1 MGCKILIPQD
11 ITKAGKD
18 FLKDKGYKIKVLED
32 SSMDSICREVGD
44 CDALLVRTALYPRKI
59 MEAGKQLK
67 VIARYGAGVDNIDI
81 DAASEYG
88 VQVCNAPIANSNSVA
103 EHAIALLL
111 ACAKNLKVQDKE
123 TRKGNFESR
132 NILKSMEVS
141 GKILGLVGCGHIGQM
156 VAQKAHYGLHMN
168 VKAYDTY
175 ISQSKLPSYIQLV
188 DQIDEI
194 FETCDFISLHIP
206 ITEDTRDSVNRNLL
220 NKMKPNSV
228 LINCSRGG
236 VVNEADLYE
245 VLSRGRIK
253 AAGIDVFEKEPVS
266 MENPL
271 LQLENVI
278 VSPHNAALTYEAM
291 DQMGID
297 AAKGIDEVL
306 SGKTPTW
313 PVNRLR

>member
-1 MGCKILIPQD
+1 
-11 ITKAGKD
+11 
-18 FLKDKGYKIKVLED
+18 
-32 SSMDSICREVGD
+32 
-44 CDALLVRTALYPRKI
+44 
-59 MEAGKQLK
+59 
-67 VIARYGAGVDNIDI
+67 
-81 DAASEYG
+81 
-88 VQVCNAPIANSNSVA
+88 
-103 EHAIALLL
+103 
-111 ACAKNLKVQDKE
+111 
-123 TRKGNFESR
+123 
-132 NILKSMEVS
+132 
-141 GKILGLVGCGHIGQM
+141 
-156 VAQKAHYGLHMN
+156 
-168 VKAYDTY
+168 
-175 ISQSKLPSYIQLV
+175 
-188 DQIDEI
+188 
-194 FETCDFISLHIP
+194 
-206 ITEDTRDSVNRNLL
+206 
-220 NKMKPNSV
+220 MKPNSV